1 MNNPLLSTAN
11 STNLLKPSIPYRISP
26 NTAINKKQKQQSK
39 TLVVKSNVR
48 STTTTL
54 TNTTVS
60 VARRRRNKNGVFEET
75 TTFKQVDR
83 IDQGKAVLLCALG
96 YWVQGSR
103 CFPWLA
109 LNFHMAHCLNLKPST
124 LQLVQYSASLPMV
137 AKPLYGVLSDVLYI
151 GRARRVPYI
160 SIGG

>member
-1 MNNPLLSTAN
+1 MNNPLLTISN
-11 STNLLKPSIPYRISP
+11 PVKFLKPSIPYIISI
-26 NTAINKKQKQQSK
+26 NTTINKKQKQQSK
-39 TLVVKSNVR
+39 TLVVKSKSNTR
-48 STTTTL
+48 STTTSS
-54 TNTTVS
+54 VS
-60 VARRRRNKNGVFEET
+60 LVRSRNNNGGGET
-75 TTFKQVDR
+75 TELRKEVRVKGQT
-83 IDQGKAVLLCALG
+83 ILLCALG

-124 LQLVQYSASLPMV
+124 LQLVQYTASLPMV

-151 GRARRVPYI
+151 GGARRVPYI

>member
-1 MNNPLLSTAN
+1 MNNPSVSITN
-11 STNLLKPSIPYRISP
+11 STKLLKPSIPYRISL
-26 NTAINKKQKQQSK
+26 NTSIKQQIK
-39 TLVVKSNVR
+39 TLVVKSNNR

-54 TNTTVS
+54 TNNTTVS
-60 VARRRRNKNGVFEET
+60 VVRTRRNNNGGFEET
-75 TTFKQVDR
+75 TTFTQVDR
-83 IDQGKAVLLCALG
+83 RREQGITAVFLCALG

-109 LNFHMAHCLNLKPST
+109 LNFHMSHCLNLKPST
-124 LQLVQYSASLPMV
+124 LQLVQYTVILPMV

-151 GRARRVPYI
+151 GGARRVPYI